1 MAIGDVRSQDPNEQP
16 QDQSPSDTTPPAQG
30 LDQDEH
36 EGEVEHH
43 DQVKKRAMI
52 RGGGMR
58 MMGIRKKTTQE
69 QNHHIQG
76 CATIFKEITP

>member
-1 MAIGDVRSQDPNEQP
+1 MAIGDVRSQDSNEQP

-52 RGGGMR
+52 KGGG
-58 MMGIRKKTTQE
+58 G
-69 QNHHIQG
+69 G
-76 CATIFKEITP
+76 